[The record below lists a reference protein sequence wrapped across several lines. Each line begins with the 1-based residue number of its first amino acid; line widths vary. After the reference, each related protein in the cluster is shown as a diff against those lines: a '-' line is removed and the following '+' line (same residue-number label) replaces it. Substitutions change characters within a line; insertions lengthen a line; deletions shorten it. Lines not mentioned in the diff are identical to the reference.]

1 MLLAAAMLRRGDDI
15 DLIEAISD
23 VPHALLGLMSAELS
37 DTGSRPATGEVRPGR
52 QTRRASGRVIAVVVI
67 EIAAA
72 ANIAGCAVALL
83 LRHDP
88 GLAVLAVVIG
98 GSLTLAVTL
107 LARLAS

>member
-1 MLLAAAMLRRGDDI
+1 
-15 DLIEAISD
+15 
-23 VPHALLGLMSAELS
+23 
-37 DTGSRPATGEVRPGR
+37 
-52 QTRRASGRVIAVVVI
+52 VVVI

-72 ANIAGCAVALL
+72 VNIAGCAVALL

-88 GLAVLAVVIG
+88 VLAGLTVVIG

>member
-1 MLLAAAMLRRGDDI
+1 
-15 DLIEAISD
+15 
-23 VPHALLGLMSAELS
+23 
-37 DTGSRPATGEVRPGR
+37 
-52 QTRRASGRVIAVVVI
+52 VVVI

-72 ANIAGCAVALL
+72 VNIAGCAVAFL

-88 GLAVLAVVIG
+88 VLAALTVVIG